1 MESGKRHFLKC
12 NDGNNKKKSV
22 VLFHGKNIIK
32 SKSSQSRYYI
42 FFFLSPKSSHFWSH
56 RRSSTSAGG
65 SCVEAAWFRSW
76 GSALVVGRSPFA
88 FSLLLLPHVSMYLTE
103 KIMSKRAFFYNTEH

>member
-1 MESGKRHFLKC
+1 MMEIT
-12 NDGNNKKKSV
+12 KKKCSA
-22 VLFHGKNIIK
+22 I
-32 SKSSQSRYYI
+32 SRKKYYQVKVGTT

-65 SCVEAAWFRSW
+65 SCVEAAWFGSW
-76 GSALVVGRSPFA
+76 GSALVVGWSPFA